1 MVDDRGRPIIALVS
15 DYMSGVP
22 GYDKNKLPIYN
33 KAPYHH
39 IRALYSNT
47 ELSSFYDKGIEI
59 VLVPQAKTTKRYKPS
74 NITPTKSLKSDQPS
88 KSEPAKS

>member
-1 MVDDRGRPIIALVS
+1 MISHRLHNAYVS
-15 DYMSGVP
+15 MSGVP

-33 KAPYHH
+33 KAPYLH

-74 NITPTKSLKSDQPS
+74 NITPTKSLKFEARSP
-88 KSEPAKS
+88 KKINT